1 VLPDVEKVL
10 AVAEQAASLTRQLLT
25 FSRKERVTPTV
36 FSLNEAIEASNALL
50 ELLMGDY
57 VQF

>member
-1 VLPDVEKVL
+1 MLPDAEKVL